1 MIVYLFKLFFKIFLK
16 ILINFIISFFKLLWF
31 IIKSPFLII
40 YFIISFTNFIGRAYN
55 RVCKN
60 IFTYPHRLINS
71 IRNLFKS
78 KKRKKIEDL
87 YRLTSKPVKIP
98 SINFYPPDP
107 EIPIFIETI
116 FYLANIVLFVYFYML
131 IRFMMIKTKE
141 KVSNVD
147 WY

>member
-16 ILINFIISFFKLLWF
+16 ILINFIILFFKLLWL
-31 IIKSPFLII
+31 IIRSPVLII
-40 YFIISFTNFIGRAYN
+40 YFIISFTNFIGRSYN

-60 IFTYPHRLINS
+60 IFTYPYRLINS

-78 KKRKKIEDL
+78 KKRKRIEDL